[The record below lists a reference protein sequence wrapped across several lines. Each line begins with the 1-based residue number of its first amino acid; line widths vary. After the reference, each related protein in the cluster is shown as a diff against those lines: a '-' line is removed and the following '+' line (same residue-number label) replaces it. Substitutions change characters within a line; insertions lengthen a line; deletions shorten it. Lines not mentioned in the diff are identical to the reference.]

1 MLTKK
6 STIVAAVIFTTG
18 LFAVTNASAGMNGPY
33 FGGDIGEGFLHQEK
47 VSGLTTSS
55 SSSTGIAGRGFG
67 GFQFSDYFSLET
79 GYTKY
84 SNISIK
90 GYSANLFNA
99 NTTFDSYAI
108 DVVIRAAM
116 QMGGG
121 FSIYGK
127 IGPAFLKE
135 ISTTTGNYTN
145 LALAENPVLIGAT
158 YRGIITDSKVFP
170 EVGIGAMYDLST
182 NFVAD
187 ITWMHIQR
195 IGDNNM
201 RNADFAGVGLTYNM
215 G

>member
-55 SSSTGIAGRGFG
+55 SGSTGLAGRGFA
-67 GFQFSDYFSLET
+67 GFQFGDYFSLET

-84 SNISIK
+84 TNVSIK
-90 GYSANLFNA
+90 GYNDDLFNA
-99 NTTFDSYAI
+99 STTFDSYAI
-108 DVVIRAAM
+108 DVLVRVAM
-116 QMGGG
+116 QIGGG

-135 ISTTTGNYTN
+135 ISTTTADYTD
-145 LALAENPVLIGAT
+145 LALAENPNLIGT
-158 YRGIITDSKVFP
+158 TFRGIITDSKVFP
-170 EVGIGAMYDLST
+170 EVGIGAMYDFSN
-182 NFVAD
+182 NFSGD

-195 IGDNNM
+195 IGDNNL